1 MRLDLFLKKVRLI
14 KRRAIAKQL
23 IESGVVRIQGEKTKP
38 SKNVYPGMRIK
49 LGDITY
55 EITAIP
61 DKEII
66 KNEGV
71 KYYKVIEDAWD
82 NSG

>member
-23 IESGVVRIQGEKTKP
+23 IERGLVKIKGEKTKP
-38 SKNVYPGMRIK
+38 SKDVYPGMKIN

-71 KYYKVIEDAWD
+71 KYYKVIEDDWD

>member
-14 KRRAIAKQL
+14 KRRTIAKEL
-23 IESGVVRIQGEKTKP
+23 IERGVVTVKGEKTRP
-38 SKNVYPGMRIK
+38 SKSVCPGMKIK

-66 KNEGV
+66 KNKNEGD
-71 KYYKVIEDAWD
+71 KYYKVVE
-82 NSG
+82 G